1 MNDTPSTAA
10 GGIGDINSTA
20 AGSGARY
27 NAGKPALDLVPLWML
42 ADYYGGL
49 DYRGV
54 ATATEYNCALHCLR
68 ALGLFQ
74 AREGDQY
81 LLEALHGLGN
91 YWDECAKV
99 FDFGRR
105 KYSEW
110 NWAKGMPWSV
120 PIGCAARHLKAI
132 LEGKPDDEDS
142 GLPHAGHVYC
152 NLVML
157 LQYTKTYREGDD
169 RPPQGLLTLLPAE
182 QLQEVVD
189 PLAVGDSHEALTFHA
204 LVPKP
209 SLEEVCERVGC
220 STCRYDLRDEEE
232 FPCKYCDACD
242 RWECA

>member
-20 AGSGARY
+20 KGSGARY

-49 DYRGV
+49 DYEGV
-54 ATATEYNCALHCLR
+54 ATATEYNCAMHCLR

-105 KYSEW
+105 KYAEW

-169 RPPQGLLTLLPAE
+169 RPPQGLLTLLPTE
-182 QLQEVVD
+182 S
-189 PLAVGDSHEALTFHA
+189 PAVGDSHEALTFHELEPKLSVAEISKLGGCKACKYA
-204 LVPKP
+204 L
-209 SLEEVCERVGC
+209 L
-220 STCRYDLRDEEE
+220 DEEE
-232 FPCKYCDACD
+232 YPCKYCDSFGK
-242 RWECA
+242 WERA

>member
-20 AGSGARY
+20 KGSGARY

-42 ADYYGGL
+42 ADYY
-49 DYRGV
+49 
-54 ATATEYNCALHCLR
+54 ALAAESVEPNNAVHCLR
-68 ALGLFQ
+68 ALGRFQ

-81 LLEALHGLGN
+81 LADALLELGN

-105 KYSEW
+105 KYKSW

-169 RPPQGLLTLLPAE
+169 RPPQGLLTLLPTE
-182 QLQEVVD
+182 S
-189 PLAVGDSHEALTFHA
+189 PAVGDPHEALTFHD
-204 LVPKP
+204 LGTKP
-209 SLEEVCERVGC
+209 SLREIIALDGC
-220 STCRYDLRDEEE
+220 SACRYALCDEEE
-232 FPCKYCDACD
+232 YPCKYCDSFGK
-242 RWECA
+242 WERA

>member
-20 AGSGARY
+20 KGSGARY
-27 NAGKPALDLVPLWML
+27 NAGKPPLDLVPLWML
-42 ADYYGGL
+42 ADYYEL
-49 DYRGV
+49 AAESV
-54 ATATEYNCALHCLR
+54 EHNNAVQCLR
-68 ALGLFQ
+68 ALGRFQ

-81 LLEALHGLGN
+81 LADALLELGN

-105 KYSEW
+105 KYAEG

-169 RPPQGLLTLLPAE
+169 RPPQGLLTLLPTE
-182 QLQEVVD
+182 S
-189 PLAVGDSHEALTFHA
+189 LAVGDSHEALTFNV
-204 LVPKP
+204 LGPKP
-209 SLEEVCERVGC
+209 SLDKTCEQVSC
-220 STCRYDLRDEEE
+220 STCRYSLRNEEE
-232 FPCKYCDACD
+232 FPCKYCDSFGK
-242 RWECA
+242 WERA

>member
-20 AGSGARY
+20 KGSGARY

-132 LEGKPDDEDS
+132 LEGKPNDEDS

-157 LQYTKTYREGDD
+157 LQYTKTYQEGDD
-169 RPPQGLLTLLPAE
+169 RPPQGLLTLLPTE
-182 QLQEVVD
+182 LPE
-189 PLAVGDSHEALTFHA
+189 VGDSHEALTFHD
-204 LVPKP
+204 PGSKP
-209 SLEEVCERVGC
+209 STGQISNLGGCKVCKYALHDG
-220 STCRYDLRDEEE
+220 DEY
-232 FPCKYCDACD
+232 PCKGCDAYS
-242 RWECA
+242 RWERA

>member
-20 AGSGARY
+20 KGSGARY

-49 DYRGV
+49 DYEGV

-105 KYSEW
+105 KYAEW

-169 RPPQGLLTLLPAE
+169 RPPQGLLTALPAE
-182 QLQEVVD
+182 LPE
-189 PLAVGDSHEALTFHA
+189 VGDSHEALTFHA
-204 LVPKP
+204 LGPRP
-209 SLEEVCERVGC
+209 GARQIIDLGGCTVCKYARH
-220 STCRYDLRDEEE
+220 DEAEY
-232 FPCKYCDACD
+232 PCKGCDAFS
-242 RWECA
+242 RWERA